1 MHEPG
6 LSSELPILALAVGN
20 TRTRW
25 ATFRGR
31 ELLRSHAEVNADP
44 AALAE
49 RIASDA
55 EGAEVVAVASVNEP
69 FAAPLADALRGRLGV
84 RVERVGQEL
93 PLDLTHSLDDASTLG
108 QDRALNAIG
117 AFARARQAC
126 AIVDAGTAV
135 TVDFIDGDG
144 VFHGGAIAPG
154 LNAMLD
160 AMHRTTAALPALRH
174 EPPDP
179 ARGTIGKDTRH
190 AMILGVRAAA
200 QGMVRLLVERYAE
213 VYGAYPQVIA
223 TGGDAATLFEGDGLV
238 DDIVPDLQL
247 IGIQAA
253 VEAAM
258 AAGDAGDA

>member
-1 MHEPG
+1 MQEPG
-6 LSSELPILALAVGN
+6 FSSNLPILALAVGN

-31 ELLRSHAEVNADP
+31 ELLRSHAEPNLDP

-49 RIASDA
+49 RIGPDA
-55 EGAEVVAVASVNEP
+55 AGVEVVAVASVNEP
-69 FAAPLADALRGRLGV
+69 FARPLLEALSE
-84 RVERVGQEL
+84 RVNARIERVGDGL

-108 QDRALNAIG
+108 QDRALNAIA

-126 AIVDAGTAV
+126 VIVDAGTAI
-135 TVDFIDGDG
+135 TVDFIDGEG

-160 AMHRTTAALPALRH
+160 ALHRSTAALPALRH
-174 EPPDP
+174 EPPGPD
-179 ARGTIGKDTRH
+179 RGPIGKDTRH

-200 QGMVRLLVERYAE
+200 QGMVRMLVERYAE

-223 TGGDAATLFEGDGLV
+223 TGGDAATLFEDDGLV

-258 AAGDAGDA
+258 AAGDAEGA

>member
-1 MHEPG
+1 MHEAG
-6 LSSELPILALAVGN
+6 LASEFAILALAVGN

-31 ELLRSHAEVNADP
+31 ELLRSFAERNSDP
-44 AALAE
+44 AGLAR
-49 RIASDA
+49 RIAQDA
-55 EGAEVVAVASVNEP
+55 DHAEVVAVASVNEP
-69 FAAPLADALRGRLGV
+69 FAGPLVEALRGCV
-84 RVERVGQEL
+84 DVPVQRVGDGL
-93 PLDLTHSLDDASTLG
+93 PLDLTHTLDDASTLG
-108 QDRALNAIG
+108 QDRVLNAIG

-126 AIVDAGTAV
+126 VIVDAGTAI
-135 TVDFIDGDG
+135 TVDLVDGRG

-160 AMHRTTAALPALRH
+160 AMHRTTAALPAFRH

-179 ARGTIGKDTRH
+179 ARGPIGKETRH
-190 AMILGVRAAA
+190 AMMLGVRAAA
-200 QGMVRLLVERYAE
+200 QGMVRFLVERYAE
-213 VYGAYPQVIA
+213 VYGAYPRVIA

-258 AAGDAGDA
+258 AAGDAEDA